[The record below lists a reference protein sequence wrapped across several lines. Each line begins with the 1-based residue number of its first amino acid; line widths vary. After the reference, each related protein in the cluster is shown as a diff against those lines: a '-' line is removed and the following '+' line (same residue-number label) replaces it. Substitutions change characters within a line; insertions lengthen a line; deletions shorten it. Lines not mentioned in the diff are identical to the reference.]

1 MRCPWVT
8 PRDRK
13 PQPGQCLGP
22 CPPFTATHSRTQG
35 LVAGGG
41 GLPAP
46 PARGDPALRAV
57 LVSQA
62 APCPP
67 GEAGALEPSAL
78 VPPRPTDT
86 WWLSSAGTRVP
97 GTAERGDGTRPAA
110 TRVPGAWHLP
120 CPPSSLSHRCALYVT
135 RGERLGSCS
144 RHRGWRCSVT
154 SLTPSVGEAGHLT
167 PAFVPQCDFHLG
179 LCPRPPSTSAGSSHW
194 SHDLRSLVP
203 VPQFPHL

>member
-1 MRCPWVT
+1 MTGGSKPEFPRSEGTPSPLPSLQDGDLVRCPWVT

-35 LVAGGG
+35 LVAGEG

-57 LVSQA
+57 LVSRA

-86 WWLSSAGTRVP
+86 WWLLSAGMHVP

-110 TRVPGAWHLP
+110 TRVPGARALGACHVLP
-120 CPPSSLSHRCALYVT
+120 PR
-135 RGERLGSCS
+135 S
-144 RHRGWRCSVT
+144 RIAV
-154 SLTPSVGEAGHLT
+154 
-167 PAFVPQCDFHLG
+167 
-179 LCPRPPSTSAGSSHW
+179 PST
-194 SHDLRSLVP
+194 
-203 VPQFPHL
+203 